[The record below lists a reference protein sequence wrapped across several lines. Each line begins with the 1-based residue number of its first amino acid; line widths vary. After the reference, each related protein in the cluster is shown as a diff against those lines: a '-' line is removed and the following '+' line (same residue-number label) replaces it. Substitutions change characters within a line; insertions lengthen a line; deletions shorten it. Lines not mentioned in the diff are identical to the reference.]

1 MHPQTS
7 WLKSLRGSAASRSLF
22 KLSTPCERTGA
33 SFEAASRR
41 LRTRGMGV
49 TSYPR
54 NAVPLE
60 APKVGHADPAAAVL
74 APAKPFQWV
83 GRQNLSHNQVR
94 PLLFGPQFDIACLFT
109 SGRRAGAFHDGMDVF
124 TPPVGL
130 GQGAASPGGA
140 NGRESQSSSR
150 RKRPEAGQG
159 GKKRR
164 G

>member
-1 MHPQTS
+1 MAQVATRKRGVSKPVQAVDSVRAHGS
-7 WLKSLRGSAASRSLF
+7 VLRGPFAA
-22 KLSTPCERTGA
+22 PQDG
-33 SFEAASRR
+33 
-41 LRTRGMGV
+41 GMGV

-54 NAVPLE
+54 NAVPLV

-74 APAKPFQWV
+74 APAQPFQWV

-109 SGRRAGAFHDGMDVF
+109 SERRAGAFHDGMDVF